1 MQTKEPCDVISS
13 GMLIKNAWDI
23 FNLCRSSL
31 LRMRTANL
39 FYGSIKCV
47 SLVSIL
53 HISWKLTDTL
63 QWSSASNSS
72 SKIPQQ
78 DKKKRFSK
86 RVFEEK
92 LLVCESRKYLY
103 NVTSP
108 RHSGKHSLQTSWEE
122 TGQGIKCE
130 LDGGEGNVEILR
142 DLRMTWWRPLVVVS
156 FDLHTSVSEQ
166 LQ

>member
-108 RHSGKHSLQTSWEE
+108 RHSGNIPCRPAGRRLDRELNVSWTVAKEMSRSCE
-122 TGQGIKCE
+122 TFAW
-130 LDGGEGNVEILR
+130 LGGAR
-142 DLRMTWWRPLVVVS
+142 
-156 FDLHTSVSEQ
+156 
-166 LQ
+166 